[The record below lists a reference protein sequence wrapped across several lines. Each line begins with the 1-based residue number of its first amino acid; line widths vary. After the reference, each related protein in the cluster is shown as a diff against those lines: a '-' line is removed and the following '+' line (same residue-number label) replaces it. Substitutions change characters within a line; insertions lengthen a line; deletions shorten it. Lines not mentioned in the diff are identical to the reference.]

1 VLKNLETLKLDMARE
16 TPLVQMIDEPRM
28 PLKKD
33 RLGKAK
39 GIILGGLI
47 GGLLIVFYLL
57 GGLYFNEIIINKE
70 K

>member
-1 VLKNLETLKLDMARE
+1 LETLKLDMARE
-16 TPLVQMIDEPRM
+16 TPLVQMIDEPIL
-28 PLKKD
+28 PLKKE
-33 RLGKAK
+33 RLGKAI
-39 GIILGGLI
+39 GIVMGGLI